1 MGIKKKPEKNQK
13 LKKLYN
19 RIKTEMNQYY
29 TEMTAPTNWDSEYT
43 DQTTIETIYSS
54 EMSEINSNDSYSMI
68 GDTQYDLELTPV
80 TRVPRVQSG
89 KITKNYS
96 QVPAASRPG
105 RKPRQADEELSH
117 QELERRNRRRAR
129 NREAAQRQRER
140 RLNKVDNLE
149 REVNTL
155 TSENSNLLS
164 ENEQLKKELEN
175 LKFQLQM
182 QMKSKTQSNK
192 PLAVLNTHIKTTK
205 SRLAPVQPIKIQV
218 PDNTNANQ
226 CNIPDDLFT
235 PHGSFVLKTPAELKM
250 INTFDFPQI
259 ACEPL
264 PKTERIESFS
274 DILYQ
279 L

>member
-1 MGIKKKPEKNQK
+1 
-13 LKKLYN
+13 
-19 RIKTEMNQYY
+19 MNQYY
-29 TEMTAPTNWDSEYT
+29 AEMTAPANWEADYSE
-43 DQTTIETIYSS
+43 QTIYSS

-68 GDTQYDLELTPV
+68 GDAQSYDLELTPV
-80 TRVPRVQSG
+80 DSRVPRVQSG

-149 REVNTL
+149 REVNSL

-182 QMKSKTQSNK
+182 QMKSKPQK
-192 PLAVLNTHIKTTK
+192 PLAVLNTQITTTK
-205 SRLAPVQPIKIQV
+205 SRLAPVQPITIAV

>member
-80 TRVPRVQSG
+80 TTVPRVQSG

>member
-1 MGIKKKPEKNQK
+1 
-13 LKKLYN
+13 
-19 RIKTEMNQYY
+19 MNQYY
-29 TEMTAPTNWDSEYT
+29 IEMTAPANWEADYNE
-43 DQTTIETIYSS
+43 QTIYSS
-54 EMSEINSNDSYSMI
+54 EMSEINSNDSYSI
-68 GDTQYDLELTPV
+68 VGDAQYDLELTPV
-80 TRVPRVQSG
+80 DSRVPRVQSG
-89 KITKNYS
+89 KITKNYN

-105 RKPRQADEELSH
+105 RKPRQADEELSQ

-164 ENEQLKKELEN
+164 ENEQLKKELEH

-182 QMKSKTQSNK
+182 QMKSKPNK
-192 PLAVLNTHIKTTK
+192 PLAVLNTQIATTK
-205 SRLAPVQPIKIQV
+205 SRLAPVQPITIV

>member
-1 MGIKKKPEKNQK
+1 MG
-13 LKKLYN
+13 
-19 RIKTEMNQYY
+19 
-29 TEMTAPTNWDSEYT
+29 TEMTAPANWEAEYNE
-43 DQTTIETIYSS
+43 QTIYSS

-68 GDTQYDLELTPV
+68 GDSTYELELTPI
-80 TRVPRVQSG
+80 VPRVKSG

-117 QELERRNRRRAR
+117 TELERRNRRRAR

-149 REVNTL
+149 REVNCL

-164 ENEQLKKELEN
+164 ENEQLKKDL
-175 LKFQLQM
+175 
-182 QMKSKTQSNK
+182 QMKSKPQPK
-192 PLAVLNTHIKTTK
+192 PLAVLNTQIATTK
-205 SRLAPVQPIKIQV
+205 SRLAPVQPITIV
-218 PDNTNANQ
+218 PDNTNTNQ

>member
-1 MGIKKKPEKNQK
+1 
-13 LKKLYN
+13 
-19 RIKTEMNQYY
+19 MNQYY
-29 TEMTAPTNWDSEYT
+29 AEMTAPANWEADYNE
-43 DQTTIETIYSS
+43 QTIYSS
-54 EMSEINSNDSYSMI
+54 EMSEINSNDSYSI
-68 GDTQYDLELTPV
+68 VGDAQYDLELTPV
-80 TRVPRVQSG
+80 DQSRVPRVQSG

-105 RKPRQADEELSH
+105 RKPRQADEELS
-117 QELERRNRRRAR
+117 QQDLERRNRRRAR

-164 ENEQLKKELEN
+164 ENEQLKKELEH

-182 QMKSKTQSNK
+182 QMKSKPSK
-192 PLAVLNTHIKTTK
+192 PLAVLNTQITTTK
-205 SRLAPVQPIKIQV
+205 SRLAPVQPITIV

>member
-13 LKKLYN
+13 LKNFFN

-54 EMSEINSNDSYSMI
+54 EMSEINSNDSYSII

-80 TRVPRVQSG
+80 TSVPRVQSG
-89 KITKNYS
+89 KISKNYS

-105 RKPRQADEELSH
+105 RKPRQAH

-182 QMKSKTQSNK
+182 QMKSKSQNK
-192 PLAVLNTHIKTTK
+192 PLAVLNTQIKTTK

-235 PHGSFVLKTPAELKM
+235 PHGSFVLKTPA
-250 INTFDFPQI
+250 
-259 ACEPL
+259 
-264 PKTERIESFS
+264 
-274 DILYQ
+274 
-279 L
+279 

>member
-1 MGIKKKPEKNQK
+1 
-13 LKKLYN
+13 
-19 RIKTEMNQYY
+19 MNQYY

-80 TRVPRVQSG
+80 TTPVPRVQSG

>member
-1 MGIKKKPEKNQK
+1 
-13 LKKLYN
+13 
-19 RIKTEMNQYY
+19 MNQYY
-29 TEMTAPTNWDSEYT
+29 AEMTAPANWEADYNE
-43 DQTTIETIYSS
+43 QTIYSS
-54 EMSEINSNDSYSMI
+54 EMSEINSNDSYSI
-68 GDTQYDLELTPV
+68 VGDAQYDLELTPV
-80 TRVPRVQSG
+80 DQSRVPRVQSG

-105 RKPRQADEELSH
+105 RKPKQADEELS
-117 QELERRNRRRAR
+117 QQDLERRNRRRAR

-164 ENEQLKKELEN
+164 ENEQLKKELEH

-182 QMKSKTQSNK
+182 QMKSKPNK
-192 PLAVLNTHIKTTK
+192 PLAVLNTQIATTK
-205 SRLAPVQPIKIQV
+205 SRLAPVQPITIV

>member
-1 MGIKKKPEKNQK
+1 
-13 LKKLYN
+13 
-19 RIKTEMNQYY
+19 MNQYY
-29 TEMTAPTNWDSEYT
+29 TEMTAPANWEAEYNE
-43 DQTTIETIYSS
+43 QTIYSS

-68 GDTQYDLELTPV
+68 GDSTYELELTPI
-80 TRVPRVQSG
+80 VPRVKSG

-117 QELERRNRRRAR
+117 TELERRNRRRAR

-149 REVNTL
+149 REVNCL

-175 LKFQLQM
+175 LKFQLTIKTNL
-182 QMKSKTQSNK
+182 QMKSKPQPK
-192 PLAVLNTHIKTTK
+192 PLAVLNTQIATTK
-205 SRLAPVQPIKIQV
+205 SRLAPVQPITIV

-264 PKTERIESFS
+264 PKTERMESFS

>member
-1 MGIKKKPEKNQK
+1 
-13 LKKLYN
+13 
-19 RIKTEMNQYY
+19 MNQYY
-29 TEMTAPTNWDSEYT
+29 SEMTAPANWEADYSE
-43 DQTTIETIYSS
+43 QTIYSS

-68 GDTQYDLELTPV
+68 GDAQSYDLELTPV
-80 TRVPRVQSG
+80 DSRVPRVQSG

-149 REVNTL
+149 REVNSL

-182 QMKSKTQSNK
+182 QMKSKPQK
-192 PLAVLNTHIKTTK
+192 PLAVLNTQITTTK
-205 SRLAPVQPIKIQV
+205 SRLAPVQPITIAV

>member
-1 MGIKKKPEKNQK
+1 MG
-13 LKKLYN
+13 
-19 RIKTEMNQYY
+19 
-29 TEMTAPTNWDSEYT
+29 TEMTAPANWEAEYNE
-43 DQTTIETIYSS
+43 QTIYSS

-68 GDTQYDLELTPV
+68 GDSTYELELTPI
-80 TRVPRVQSG
+80 VPRVKSG

-105 RKPRQADEELSH
+105 RKPRQADEELS
-117 QELERRNRRRAR
+117 QQDLERRNRRRAR

-164 ENEQLKKELEN
+164 ENEQLKKELEH

-182 QMKSKTQSNK
+182 QMKSKPSK
-192 PLAVLNTHIKTTK
+192 PLAVLNTQITTTK
-205 SRLAPVQPIKIQV
+205 SRLAPVQPITIV

-226 CNIPDDLFT
+226 CNIPDDFFT

>member
-1 MGIKKKPEKNQK
+1 
-13 LKKLYN
+13 
-19 RIKTEMNQYY
+19 MNQYY
-29 TEMTAPTNWDSEYT
+29 TEMTAPAHWEADYNE
-43 DQTTIETIYSS
+43 QTIYSS
-54 EMSEINSNDSYSMI
+54 EMSEINSNDSYSMS
-68 GDTQYDLELTPV
+68 GDTHLDLELTPV
-80 TRVPRVQSG
+80 EIPRVGQSG
-89 KITKNYS
+89 KISKNYC

-117 QELERRNRRRAR
+117 QELERRNRRRMR

-149 REVNTL
+149 REVSSL

-175 LKFQLQM
+175 LKFQLSLQI
-182 QMKSKTQSNK
+182 KSEPSSK
-192 PLAVLNTHIKTTK
+192 PLAVLNTHNHTTAK
-205 SRLAPVQPIKIQV
+205 SRLPRVQPITIAV

-235 PHGSFVLKTPAELKM
+235 PHGTFVLKTPAELKM

-259 ACEPL
+259 ACESL
-264 PKTERIESFS
+264 PKIERIDSFS
-274 DILYQ
+274 DVLCQ

>member
-1 MGIKKKPEKNQK
+1 MGSKKTRKEPKV
-13 LKKLYN
+13 KKLYN

-80 TRVPRVQSG
+80 TTVPRVQSG
-89 KITKNYS
+89 RITKNYS

-140 RLNKVDNLE
+140 RLSKVDNLE

-182 QMKSKTQSNK
+182 KSKTQSDK

-264 PKTERIESFS
+264 PKTERIESF
-274 DILYQ
+274 
-279 L
+279 

>member
-1 MGIKKKPEKNQK
+1 
-13 LKKLYN
+13 
-19 RIKTEMNQYY
+19 MNQYY
-29 TEMTAPTNWDSEYT
+29 TEMTAPANWEAEYNE
-43 DQTTIETIYSS
+43 QTIYSS

-68 GDTQYDLELTPV
+68 GDSQYELELTPI
-80 TRVPRVQSG
+80 VPRVKSG

-117 QELERRNRRRAR
+117 TELERRNRRRAR

-149 REVNTL
+149 REVNCL

-175 LKFQLQM
+175 LKFQLTL
-182 QMKSKTQSNK
+182 QMKSKPQPK
-192 PLAVLNTHIKTTK
+192 PLAVLNTQIATTK
-205 SRLAPVQPIKIQV
+205 SRLAPVQPITIV
-218 PDNTNANQ
+218 PDNTNTNQ

-264 PKTERIESFS
+264 PKTERMESFS

>member
-1 MGIKKKPEKNQK
+1 
-13 LKKLYN
+13 
-19 RIKTEMNQYY
+19 
-29 TEMTAPTNWDSEYT
+29 
-43 DQTTIETIYSS
+43 
-54 EMSEINSNDSYSMI
+54 MSEINSNDSYSI
-68 GDTQYDLELTPV
+68 VGDAQYDLELTPV
-80 TRVPRVQSG
+80 DQSRVPRVQSG

-105 RKPRQADEELSH
+105 RKPRQADEELS
-117 QELERRNRRRAR
+117 QQDLERRNRRRAR

-164 ENEQLKKELEN
+164 ENEQLKKELEH

-182 QMKSKTQSNK
+182 QMKSKPSK
-192 PLAVLNTHIKTTK
+192 PLAVLNTQITTTK
-205 SRLAPVQPIKIQV
+205 SRLAPVQPITIV

-250 INTFDFPQI
+250 ISTFDFPQI